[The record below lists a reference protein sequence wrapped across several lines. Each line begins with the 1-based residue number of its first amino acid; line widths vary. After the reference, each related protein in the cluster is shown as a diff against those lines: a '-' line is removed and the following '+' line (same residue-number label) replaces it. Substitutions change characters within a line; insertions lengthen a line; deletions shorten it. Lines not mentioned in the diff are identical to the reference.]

1 MGSGN
6 SSVGRLSAVPRD
18 QAPVKNWGAEASP
31 EVGERADR
39 PSSAYCSAQRSNQMT
54 LVSFAFIFSRR
65 ASAAKTDIANEF
77 SNRDL
82 LEGCLIDLRRQRELH
97 SL

>member
-1 MGSGN
+1 
-6 SSVGRLSAVPRD
+6 
-18 QAPVKNWGAEASP
+18 
-31 EVGERADR
+31 
-39 PSSAYCSAQRSNQMT
+39 MT
-54 LVSFAFIFSRR
+54 LVSSAFIFGRR